1 MKRIFQAAMLAAVL
15 ALTACGSTTPDSS
28 RAPADATTAAP
39 AAAVAVA
46 PVAAAPVADAPVIE
60 PAAPAAPDQTQA
72 KPRFIDFYAT
82 W

>member
-1 MKRIFQAAMLAAVL
+1 MKRILQASMLAAVL

-39 AAAVAVA
+39 TAA
-46 PVAAAPVADAPVIE
+46 VAAAPVAAAPVIE
-60 PAAPAAPDQTQA
+60 PAAPAAPAQTQV